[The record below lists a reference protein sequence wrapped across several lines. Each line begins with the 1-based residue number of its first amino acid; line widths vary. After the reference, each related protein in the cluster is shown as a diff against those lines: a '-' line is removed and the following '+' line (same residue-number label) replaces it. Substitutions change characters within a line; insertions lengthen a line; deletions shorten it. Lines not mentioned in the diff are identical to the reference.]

1 MTPQSGTRSTPDL
14 GQRGHNLPR
23 SEEDS
28 LKGIVF
34 NILQQVITDEHGE
47 RVWDDVLDAAGS
59 KGVYTAVGSYPD
71 EELTS
76 LVGAASA
83 MLGTTPDDLVREFGR
98 KAIPHFAE
106 RYPQFFAPHAD
117 TRSFVLTLNEVIHP
131 EVRKLFPGADVPTF
145 AFATPDERTVE
156 LAYVSKRKLCSFA
169 EGLVLG
175 SAEHYGETVQMRQT
189 ECMKHGDGRCVLVCT
204 FARVQEPVSS

>member
-1 MTPQSGTRSTPDL
+1 LGPGGT
-14 GQRGHNLPR
+14 
-23 SEEDS
+23 

-34 NILQQVITDEHGE
+34 NILQQVIADEHGE
-47 RVWDDVLDAAGS
+47 RVWDDVLEAAGS
-59 KGVYTAVGSYPD
+59 KGVYTAVGSYAD
-71 EELTS
+71 EDLIS
-76 LVGAASA
+76 LVGAAA
-83 MLGTTPDDLVREFGR
+83 GMLDTSPDDLVRDFGR

-145 AFATPDERTVE
+145 EFSLPDERTVE
-156 LAYVSKRKLCSFA
+156 LAYVSARRLCSFA

-175 SAEHYGETVQMRQT
+175 AADHYGETVEMRQT
-189 ECMKHGDGRCVLVCT
+189 SCLKRGDPRCVLVCT
-204 FARVQEPVSS
+204 FARVGEPVGS